1 LVSIE
6 QRSQLAQEVTL
17 LIGEPV
23 TESYEG
29 LQNLIGA
36 MALSEVGRPL
46 RFANVLLGGWLLLAP
61 LVLTGYP
68 GLGAAAGILAG
79 ILLIALALPRTPIK
93 SHYGAWDQFI
103 LSNAAKRS

>member
-1 LVSIE
+1 
-6 QRSQLAQEVTL
+6 
-17 LIGEPV
+17 
-23 TESYEG
+23 
-29 LQNLIGA
+29 

-79 ILLIALALPRTPIK
+79 ILLIALVLPRAPIK

-103 LSNAAKRS
+103 MSNAAKRS